1 MYHYIQNF
9 NKEFKYLN
17 HLSPKN
23 FEKQILYFK
32 KRFVFFNV
40 KDLFLKKK
48 FNKNQIFLTFDD
60 GLKCHFKYVT
70 KILAKYNLNGIF
82 FVPAF
87 DYKRKIILDV
97 HRIQILLSKFGS
109 SKILNRMQKLE
120 INRYI
125 NKKDVR
131 KFEQHFYK
139 NQKNNNN
146 FVKVKKI
153 LNFYLDEK
161 KKKFFLSKLF
171 YSFFSRNMEKKI
183 FSKFYLSLNDLK
195 KMKKAGMVI
204 GGHTVTHTLMTKLKK
219 TNIQKEI
226 KKSAKFINSINNKQL
241 SFCYPYGGI
250 ASYNRYIISIL
261 KKNNFNFSISV
272 DNRDIT
278 ELDFKKNRFSLP
290 RYNCN
295 KFPFG
300 RPEKNIY
307 N

>member
-1 MYHYIQNF
+1 MYHYVQEY

-17 HLSPKN
+17 YLSIKN

-32 KRFVFFNV
+32 KKFIFFNV

-48 FNKNQIFLTFDD
+48 YDKKHIFLTFDD

-70 KILAKYNLNGIF
+70 KILKKYNLNGIF
-82 FVPAF
+82 FVPALN
-87 DYKRKIILDV
+87 YKRKIILDV

-109 SKILNRMQKLE
+109 QKLLSRMEKLE

-125 NKKDVR
+125 NIKDAK

-139 NQKNNNN
+139 NQKNKNN
-146 FVKVKKI
+146 FVKTKKI
-153 LNFYLDEK
+153 LNFYLDVNK
-161 KKKFFLSKLF
+161 KNFFISKLF

-195 KMKKAGMVI
+195 KMKKAGMII
-204 GGHTVTHTLMTKLKK
+204 GGHAVTHTLMTKLKK
-219 TNIQKEI
+219 KNIQKEI
-226 KKSAKFINSINNKQL
+226 KKSAKFIKSLNNNQL
-241 SFCYPYGGI
+241 SFCYPYGGV
-250 ASYNRYIISIL
+250 ASYNKYIISIL
-261 KKNNFNFSISV
+261 KKNNFDFSISV
-272 DNRDIT
+272 ENRDIT

-300 RPEKNIY
+300 KPEKNIY